1 MRWMHLYQARHVCQV
16 IIQSYFLKQLNI
28 WTRPEC
34 WNWFY
39 WYNWVRPLWMFLKKY
54 IYIFCGFCSPKCAL
68 SGVDCLHYQWIVLS
82 NYNWLIEFW
91 GQVDFILCTVFIIIE
106 NLQTF
111 IQCFFRPSGKKKKRF
126 FWSICQIFK
135 FRGQADGEKQFLAS
149 ILLCTVRHGWE
160 QTGSSLQTHLVLRIR
175 KNNKQGWAIIID

>member
-39 WYNWVRPLWMFLKKY
+39 WYNWVRPLWMFFKKN

-111 IQCFFRPSGKKKKRF
+111 IQCFFRPSGKKKKKIF
-126 FWSICQIFK
+126 FIYLSNFQISGSGWWGK
-135 FRGQADGEKQFLAS
+135 
-149 ILLCTVRHGWE
+149 TVLSFYTFVHCSAWLGTDR
-160 QTGSSLQTHLVLRIR
+160 Q
-175 KNNKQGWAIIID
+175 